1 MLRKL
6 LITTLVV
13 IILTSSLSQR
23 IYVNATDAYLDTDK
37 DEISLGE
44 ELTIRVAEPDA
55 NLDSRSIDRIPL
67 NQVLITTNKFD
78 ETSLDKVLA
87 ITGIR
92 ASQSSLRETGFNTG
106 VFEVTLEN
114 INSKLVNRGS
124 QIKIIY
130 LDNTPSGGGSPVRIQ
145 KVVQVVEAKIA
156 IAIVFDRKEYS
167 PFDQVEVK
175 LIAQMYNVNRNK
187 IDTLN
192 TPTGNRVTVTTAS
205 GQTFYPPMFET
216 GVNTGV
222 FVGKVQL
229 TSDQH
234 EKSGDLVVTSGD
246 RISVSVVIVP
256 GFTVSD
262 FATITTTMGG
272 IAFDKSEYSIGDTMK
287 VIVTDP
293 DENRDPNVM
302 DTLEV
307 CIWSNTDIEGIKLL
321 LGEQGNSSGVFE
333 GMLILSS
340 ESSTDKNLR
349 VSDSDVLVVLYKDLT
364 VPSLTKTLETKG
376 LFATARIGSATGMMV
391 SNPLV
396 LDQNDRSVSSVKVG
410 NDTTIKASVTNARAT
425 KEPFVYAIHIKD
437 DGGFTS
443 QLSFVTGT
451 LEAYQSIG
459 IGHNWTPDAKGKYT
473 IEVLLWSS
481 LTEPSVLSPVKK
493 TVIVAD

>member
-13 IILTSSLSQR
+13 TILTSSLSQH

-78 ETSLDKVLA
+78 ETPLDKVLA

-130 LDNTPSGGGSPVRIQ
+130 LDNTPSGSGSPVRIQ
-145 KVVQVVEAKIA
+145 KVVQVVEAK

-175 LIAQMYNVNRNK
+175 LMAQMYNVNRNK

-205 GQTFYPPMFET
+205 GQTFYPTMFET

-229 TSDQH
+229 TPDQH

-262 FATITTTMGG
+262 FATITTTMGS
-272 IAFDKSEYSIGDTMK
+272 IAFDKSEYSIGDTVK
-287 VIVTDP
+287 VAVTDP
-293 DENRDPNVM
+293 DENRDPNVT

-307 CIWSNTDIEGIKLL
+307 RIWSNTDIEGIKLPL
-321 LGEQGNSSGVFE
+321 REQGNSSGMFE
-333 GMLILSS
+333 GMLTLSS

-364 VPSLTKTLETKG
+364 IPSLTKTLETKD
-376 LFATARIGSATGMMV
+376 LFTTAKIGSTTGMIV

-396 LDQNDRSVSSVKVG
+396 LDQNDHSVSNVEAG
-410 NDTTIKASVTNARAT
+410 NITTIKASVTNARAA

-437 DGGFTS
+437 AGGFTS

-459 IGHNWTPDAKGKYT
+459 IGHNWTPDTAGKYT

-493 TVIVAD
+493 TAIIVK